1 MLLIAVVGSKK
12 SGKTT
17 TIEALV
23 RGLTRRGYRVAT
35 IKHVAEKGF
44 TLDTKGKD
52 TWRHSQAGANT
63 VVAVASNELGIIRKT
78 DTTKLSLQEI
88 VANCQDNID
97 IVVLEGFRNLVKSD
111 PMVLKIV
118 TINSLEEAVE
128 ASNQFRP
135 IIAFAGVAAREAKY
149 MDAPSVDALKEP
161 ERLVGIVEKNLRK
174 LR

>member
-1 MLLIAVVGSKK
+1 MLLIAVVGGKK

-17 TIEALV
+17 TVEALV
-23 RGLTRRGYRVAT
+23 RGLTGRGYQVAT
-35 IKHVAEKGF
+35 VKHVPEKGF
-44 TLDTKGKD
+44 TLDTEGKD
-52 TWRHSQAGANT
+52 TWRHARAGANT
-63 VVAVASNELGIIRKT
+63 VVVVASNELGIIRKT

-88 VANCQDNID
+88 VANCKDSID
-97 IVVLEGFRNLVKSD
+97 IIIFEGFRNLVKSD

-135 IIAFAGVAAREAKY
+135 IIAFAGVAARAAKD

-161 ERLVGIVEKNLRK
+161 ERLIEIVEKNLRMM
-174 LR
+174 R